1 MNNSEFDKYIQS
13 HTEKEL
19 VPPTDLNWDNMNIPF
34 PNKKSKERKWYFL
47 IIGFGLLLA
56 IGFILQYQY
65 FSQDENI
72 TSKIDEITSGDEK
85 MGVSNPAINRDLPN
99 HKNDKIEAGNPI
111 DKGNDISKPESKTKS
126 RVKIQQ
132 SNFSKNELENKSNNY
147 EANINRNEILNKKD
161 VFGQEL
167 HNQEKKLI
175 GNSNSDLTNFQKVPN
190 DNQNNHSSILKEDTE
205 KSSKNLKVNNS
216 SPNENRFFEI
226 LNLKYLPL
234 LVTDPIKLE
243 SSLALNISNP
253 LNFQT
258 EISKNSK
265 FDLQVAFGWTIHQ
278 NNYNSSLQSERLK
291 MAEEIAVGHSA
302 NFSLNHKLSAKS
314 FLRVG
319 LTYQKLHNTFT
330 NREYLG
336 VFVNQATFAEVERTR
351 YIFHNNYFE
360 NLSLNIGVGKSF
372 SIIRNLELETVF
384 QISPSLRLKEEG
396 RVFNDELA
404 IVFIEE
410 NAPSKS
416 IYWNLG
422 ADLNMVYQ
430 LNRSKLFAGLIFSQS
445 LSRLKIIEGSDLTR
459 QPRILTLNLGI
470 RRSF

>member
-1 MNNSEFDKYIQS
+1 
-13 HTEKEL
+13 
-19 VPPTDLNWDNMNIPF
+19 
-34 PNKKSKERKWYFL
+34 
-47 IIGFGLLLA
+47 
-56 IGFILQYQY
+56 
-65 FSQDENI
+65 
-72 TSKIDEITSGDEK
+72 
-85 MGVSNPAINRDLPN
+85 
-99 HKNDKIEAGNPI
+99 
-111 DKGNDISKPESKTKS
+111 
-126 RVKIQQ
+126 
-132 SNFSKNELENKSNNY
+132 
-147 EANINRNEILNKKD
+147 
-161 VFGQEL
+161 
-167 HNQEKKLI
+167 
-175 GNSNSDLTNFQKVPN
+175 
-190 DNQNNHSSILKEDTE
+190 
-205 KSSKNLKVNNS
+205 
-216 SPNENRFFEI
+216 
-226 LNLKYLPL
+226 
-234 LVTDPIKLE
+234 
-243 SSLALNISNP
+243 

-265 FDLQVAFGWTIHQ
+265 LDLQVAFGWTIHQ